1 MDDHTRMS
9 LFLSSL
15 CTSWTCEEEEE
26 EEVDEEEEEEVDE
39 EVEEEEEE
47 VEEEAHRVVQD
58 SIDFQELGTLA
69 LVD

>member
-26 EEVDEEEEEEVDE
+26 EVDE
-39 EVEEEEEE
+39 EVEEEE

-58 SIDFQELGTLA
+58 SIDFQELGSTSGLKK
-69 LVD
+69 V